1 MPEYKPSFLK
11 DEISINKLYSVRYF
25 EYDTEFKF
33 VGEAHP
39 FWEMVYIDK
48 GEAQITAGE
57 KVFTLSQGEAY
68 FHKPGE
74 WHNIVSNKTAPSVVI
89 ISFEC
94 KSGAMSF
101 FFDRKLNV
109 GQKQK
114 ELISK
119 ITSEFTNCFDTP
131 LNMVFCYKLSRRK
144 PHVCGAPQLIKNYIC
159 ELIISFLRSNPSNK
173 QYSTIS
179 ENNRGALLNVMLNY
193 MHAHIDRKIT
203 MAELEKCSSLNKTTI
218 NNLFNRTFSTSPLD
232 YFLHM
237 KTDRAKQLLREDNY
251 NGSQISEIL
260 GYSSIHYF
268 SRQFKRFTGMSPNE
282 YSRSIK
288 ALMQNGSINILP

>member
-1 MPEYKPSFLK
+1 MPEYKPSLLK
-11 DEISINKLYSVRYF
+11 DEININKIYSVRYF

-33 VGEAHP
+33 VGESHP

-48 GEAQITAGE
+48 GEAQITADTDT
-57 KVFTLSQGEAY
+57 FTLSQGEVY
-68 FHKPGE
+68 FHKPNE
-74 WHNIVSNKTAPSVVI
+74 WHNIVSNKTAPSVAI
-89 ISFEC
+89 ITFEC
-94 KSGAMSF
+94 NSDAMSYF
-101 FFDRKLNV
+101 CNKKLNV

-119 ITSEFTNCFDTP
+119 IISEFTNCFDTP
-131 LNMVFCYKLSRRK
+131 LNSVFCYKLSRRK
-144 PHVCGAPQLIKNYIC
+144 TYVYGATQLIKNYIC

-179 ENNRGALLNVMLNY
+179 ENNRDALLNIILNY
-193 MHAHIDRKIT
+193 MHAHINEKIT
-203 MAELEKCSSLNKTTI
+203 MAELEKCSSLNKTTV
-218 NNLFNRTFSTSPLD
+218 NSLFKRTFSTSPMN
-232 YFLHM
+232 YFLMM
-237 KTDRAKQLLREDNY
+237 KIDRAKQLLREDNY
-251 NGSQISEIL
+251 NVSQISEIL

-288 ALMQNGSINILP
+288 ALM